1 VTGPVRPPTPANQA
15 WAELAAGLT
24 PANSLA
30 RVDTVTARAVTTV
43 TVVGLLLTGLGAAS
57 TALPGESG
65 TARDLAVVAVITAA
79 LAVAAA
85 LTAQLLTITRGL
97 NPANLAE
104 VRAWYRRQFELRAYP
119 AQAAT
124 VLLLISVLLAGAAA
138 AATLLASPPGT
149 PALTITQTLGPVNAA
164 PATDAAPATATD
176 TVTVTFP
183 GLSAGQTATLLLT
196 TPGTARPL
204 ARAAAT
210 AGSDGT
216 APITLT
222 ARLPAAQT
230 LIVTT
235 AAPGQTCQ
243 ATLAPDQAQPAVTCG
258 TR

>member
-1 VTGPVRPPTPANQA
+1 VTDPVRPPTPADQA
-15 WAELAAGLT
+15 WAELAADLT
-24 PANSLA
+24 PLKTLT

-57 TALPGESG
+57 AALPAQSG
-65 TARDLAVVAVITAA
+65 TARDLTVAAVITAA
-79 LAVAAA
+79 AAVAAA
-85 LTAQLLTITRGL
+85 LTAQLLTITRRL

-104 VRAWYRRQFELRAYP
+104 VKAWYRRQFELRAYP

-124 VLLLISVLLAGAAA
+124 VLLLVSVLLAGAAA
-138 AATLLASPPGT
+138 AATLLTSPDGV
-149 PALTITQTLGPVNAA
+149 PALTLAQTPGLDSSA
-164 PATDAAPATATD
+164 PATD

-183 GLSAGQTATLLLT
+183 GLPPGQAATLLLT
-196 TPGTARPL
+196 TPGTAGPL

-216 APITLT
+216 AAITLT

-230 LIVTT
+230 LIVTA

-243 ATLAPDQAQPAVTCG
+243 ATLAPDQAPPTLACRTH
-258 TR
+258 